1 MSPIILTPDHKTAID
16 NLIVEF
22 SSQRDWTKWRE
33 NAKVFVDLFAELGI
47 DGDPLVSDHTHS
59 QYRYLPLSIY
69 MLLSIGS
76 TSISDAFYEA
86 YPDRINKEFV
96 YATGDKY
103 NYLQTFYGAITTWS
117 GYPTTDNMIGAIFHL
132 RDLSFFKDVSRE
144 HKGGKQKAVQWL
156 RYLHNQIDF
165 YMEEGDDREQF
176 RTEIE
181 TELAKAEA
189 SLLFAKKEIVLNTL
203 NLLFDMLSEI
213 DDPLFVDDVKK
224 KFDDKFSHQK
234 GAKKDD

>member
-1 MSPIILTPDHKTAID
+1 MDPIVISPEQKAIVD
-16 NLIVEF
+16 NLITGF
-22 SSQRDWTKWRE
+22 SSQRDWTKWKE
-33 NAKVFVDLFAELGI
+33 NAKVFVERFAELNI
-47 DGDPLVSDHTHS
+47 DGDPLVLDHTHS

-86 YPDRINKEFV
+86 YPDRIHKEFV

-132 RDLSFFKDVSRE
+132 RDLSFFKDVTRE
-144 HKGGKQKAVQWL
+144 HKGGKEKAVQWL
-156 RYLHNQIDF
+156 RFLHNQIDF

-176 RTEIE
+176 RKEIAS
-181 TELAKAEA
+181 ELSKAEA
-189 SLLFAKKEIVLNTL
+189 SLLSAKKERIMGVLDE
-203 NLLFDMLSEI
+203 LFSKLSEI
-213 DDPLFVDDVKK
+213 DDVSFMDEVKR
-224 KFDDKFSHQK
+224 KFN
-234 GAKKDD
+234 AKCCEAGK

>member
-1 MSPIILTPDHKTAID
+1 MNPAIITPDHKTAID
-16 NLIVEF
+16 NLISEF

-33 NAKVFVDLFAELGI
+33 NAKVFVERFAELGI
-47 DGDPLVSDHTHS
+47 DGDPLVLDHTHS

-76 TSISDAFYEA
+76 TSISDAFFEA

-132 RDLSFFKDVSRE
+132 RDLSFFKDVTRE
-144 HKGGKQKAVQWL
+144 HGGGKRKAVQWL
-156 RYLHNQIDF
+156 QYLLNQIDF
-165 YMEEGDDREQF
+165 YMAEGDDREQF
-176 RTEIE
+176 RNKIVS
-181 TELAKAEA
+181 ELTKAEA
-189 SLLFAKKEIVLNTL
+189 SLYEHKKADVLLTMDSLFSK
-203 NLLFDMLSEI
+203 LSEI
-213 DDPLFVDDVKK
+213 DDPVFMEEVKE
-224 KFDDKFSHQK
+224 KFLVKMEKQQ
-234 GAKKDD
+234 